1 MLKKLIKFFSIL
13 SILLI
18 ISNQKISEI
27 RYEIKVNNIINN
39 KKEEDY
45 ISINNYKLLIKRG
58 DEKEVLDNNFVYM
71 LPNSDSNNIFLA
83 GHNNKIVFNRIYNLK
98 ENDDIYLNLKG
109 DLQKY
114 TVIERGCIRV
124 NDTKI
129 FLKNDTKMVH
139 LITCTNNNQKRYV
152 VKCEKK

>member
-13 SILLI
+13 TILLI
-18 ISNQKISEI
+18 VSSQKINEI
-27 RYEIKVNNIINN
+27 KYEIKVNNIIN

-45 ISINNYKLLIKRG
+45 ISINNYKLLIKSG

-71 LPNSDSNNIFLA
+71 LPNSDEKNIFLA

-98 ENDDIYLNLKG
+98 ENDNIYLNING
-109 DLQKY
+109 NLQKY
-114 TVIERGCIRV
+114 TVTERGCIRV

>member
-13 SILLI
+13 TILLI
-18 ISNQKISEI
+18 VSSQKINEI
-27 RYEIKVNNIINN
+27 KYEIKVNNIIN

-45 ISINNYKLLIKRG
+45 ISINNYKLLIKSG

-71 LPNSDSNNIFLA
+71 LPNSDENNIFLA

-98 ENDDIYLNLKG
+98 ENDNIYLNING
-109 DLQKY
+109 NLQKY
-114 TVIERGCIRV
+114 TVTEGRCIRV